1 MCILCYLLFEKPG
14 PVFMYTEKKTV
25 LYFQFRFFPRK
36 RFVVVYTQLYRG
48 KLRNPN
54 IAKSRWG
61 QDLSL
66 LCQSLQTNEIVKRCR
81 KRHDLFLNHLRGWLP
96 FVIKM
101 ELFTRDFP
109 HIREY
114 VGARKNRD
122 WFPALSTVTWTIFS
136 RNLIS
141 MISRTISHYQVLQYG
156 KVLFIRLVWGFLQLC
171 Y

>member
-36 RFVVVYTQLYRG
+36 PFFCCLYAAVSR
-48 KLRNPN
+48 KIEEPEYCKIALR
-54 IAKSRWG
+54 SRSFTFMPKFADKW
-61 QDLSL
+61 
-66 LCQSLQTNEIVKRCR
+66 NRKAM